1 MCVYLVTCMQKVLH
15 AHDVWDQR
23 PVSSGAG
30 SAATKGPIF
39 LRAELRLSLSGLSV
53 TARDS
58 CPWGSADLRAP

>member
-1 MCVYLVTCMQKVLH
+1 MCVYLVTCLQKVLR

-23 PVSSGAG
+23 PGSSGAG

-39 LRAELRLSLSGLSV
+39 LRAELRLPLSGLSV

-58 CPWGSADLRAP
+58 CPWGSAELRAP